1 MLFRSL
7 DGPAYREQLLANPEV
22 FGVAPDAIAAGWVR
36 VAADADDLLLG
47 YALARP
53 SDADDEAWDLDGL
66 FVEPRVM
73 GRGVGRALVQDVA
86 GRARGTGAREV
97 SVVANPQASGFYER
111 LGFRAGDEVETRFGP
126 ARRMSRPV

>member
-1 MLFRSL
+1 MRS
-7 DGPAYREQLLANPEV
+7 GISA
-22 FGVAPDAIAAGWVR
+22 APGFS
-36 VAADADDLLLG
+36 LLG
-47 YALARP
+47 TRFGILFTAEVSLLDRSWNFRKTGWTWN